1 MTAQLDLALEASGFD
16 RATVLAK
23 PRLLSDDGSPFIA
36 GDMADYVED
45 KGMQHVRGEPGHP
58 ETQGKIERWHHTMKK
73 RVLLEHDFLPGDVER
88 QIAHF
93 VDYYNVDR

>member
-1 MTAQLDLALEASGFD
+1 MTAQLDLALEASGYD

-45 KGMQHVRGEPGHP
+45 KGMQHVRGEPYYP
-58 ETQGKIERWHHTMKK
+58 ETQGKIKRWHHTMKN
-73 RVLLEHDFLPGDVER
+73 RVLLEHDFLPGDVEL
-88 QIAHF
+88 QIADF
-93 VDYYNVDR
+93 VDYYNIDR